1 MTFTIHN
8 RAKRSILNVF
18 LEIMMLCGGMALPVL
33 IYMLL
38 ACYASLHKNSHGDT
52 NDGNTSSSKGG
63 HGLSKSDIQK
73 IPTVVCNNTHKN
85 GDGDDEKKD
94 CDELCSSG
102 DLECTVCLEQF
113 KDGDKYLL
121 MPSCRHC
128 FHLECTDAWIS
139 KNAICPV
146 CRCNA
151 LPKHEEHQ
159 EQEPNNSDHIPE
171 SIAID
176 MPS

>member
-1 MTFTIHN
+1 
-8 RAKRSILNVF
+8 
-18 LEIMMLCGGMALPVL
+18 MALLVL
-33 IYMLL
+33 IYMML
-38 ACYASLHKNSHGDT
+38 ACYASLHENSHGDT

-73 IPTVVCNNTHKN
+73 LPTAVCSNTHKKR
-85 GDGDDEKKD
+85 DGDDEKKD

-102 DLECTVCLEQF
+102 DLEYTVCLEQF

-121 MPSCRHC
+121 MPSCEHC
-128 FHLECTDAWIS
+128 FHLDCADAWLS
-139 KNAICPV
+139 KHPICPV
-146 CRCNA
+146 CRRST

-159 EQEPNNSDHIPE
+159 EQKPNNSDHIPE
-171 SIAID
+171 SIVID